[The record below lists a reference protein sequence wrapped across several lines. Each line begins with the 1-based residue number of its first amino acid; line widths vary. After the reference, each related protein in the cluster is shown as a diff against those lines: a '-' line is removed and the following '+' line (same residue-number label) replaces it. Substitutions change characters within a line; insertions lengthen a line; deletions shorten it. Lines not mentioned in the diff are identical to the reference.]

1 MVERELSKADME
13 SEEAMKALSERL
25 DNKPSVVSKMH
36 LYLAQLS
43 PMLATL
49 LSHLQIQLL
58 ERDQLK
64 F

>member
-13 SEEAMKALSERL
+13 SKEAMKALSERL

>member
-1 MVERELSKADME
+1 MVERELCKADKE